1 MAIGQFAQIL
11 ELLQGG
17 RRLELSA
24 EVYRLAADRG
34 LDKRAPFH
42 RSKNSVADALIVE
55 MYAEVLAA
63 DASGTNDHCFV
74 TTNVKDFS
82 LVNGDTRLPHIDI
95 AGYFMSPR
103 SRYFTSLAT
112 AVAAYFPDDVYELMA
127 DLVYYE
133 EPRSLSEIQPV
144 ISKLLD
150 QVWYNRHKNLAYEI
164 EIGDVE
170 LVDEYQPNDHQH
182 TVVRS
187 VWEGALASARRM
199 DEKWPG
205 ELGPWSDFEW
215 GMLNGKLSALR
226 WALGEDWE
234 STLDT

>member
-1 MAIGQFAQIL
+1 MLEACGWAGKGVYLPGDLVEVSSKIGA
-11 ELLQGG
+11 
-17 RRLELSA
+17 
-24 EVYRLAADRG
+24 
-34 LDKRAPFH
+34 
-42 RSKNSVADALIVE
+42 
-55 MYAEVLAA
+55 
-63 DASGTNDHCFV
+63 GTPVV
-74 TTNVKDFS
+74 TSNVKDFS
-82 LVNGDTRLPHIDI
+82 LVNGDTRLPHPDI
-95 AGYFMSPR
+95 AGCFVAPR

-112 AVAAYFPDDVYELMA
+112 AVTAYFPDEADELMA

-150 QVWYNRHKNLAYEI
+150 QVWYNRHKNLEYEI
-164 EIGDVE
+164 EVSDVE
-170 LVDEYQPNDHQH
+170 LVDEYRPKDNQH

-199 DEKWPG
+199 EEEWPG
-205 ELGPWSDFEW
+205 ELGPWDDFEW
-215 GMLNGKLSALR
+215 GMFNGKLSALR